1 MRTLY
6 SAAEIAGRVRELGQ
20 ELARVY
26 SGRPL
31 TVVGVLHGSVVLVAD
46 LIRAMPI
53 PHQIAFVR
61 ASSYRGA
68 AKTGS
73 NLQTSLDGLPDLAG
87 RDVLLIDDIFDT
99 GRTITALA
107 DAIHALG
114 PASLRTAVLLW
125 KVDRREVPS
134 QPDYFGFRIPDEF
147 VVGYGLDYN
156 GNYRN
161 LPEIAVLEAG
171 DLGTGLTRYRQGNT
185 PNETADG
192 G

>member
-6 SAAEIAGRVRELGQ
+6 SAAEIADRVRELGQ

-26 SGRPL
+26 AGRPL

-53 PHQIAFVR
+53 PHQIGFVR
-61 ASSYRGA
+61 ASSYRGVA
-68 AKTGS
+68 TTGS

-99 GRTITALA
+99 GRTLA
-107 DAIHALG
+107 SLTEAISKLR
-114 PASLRTAVLLW
+114 PASLQTAVLLW

-147 VVGYGLDYN
+147 VVGYGLDY
-156 GNYRN
+156 GGHYRN
-161 LPEIAVLEAG
+161 LPEIAVLEPE
-171 DLGTGLTRYRQGNT
+171 DLTKASG
-185 PNETADG
+185 E
-192 G
+192 

>member
-6 SAAEIAGRVRELGQ
+6 TAAEIAERVRELGD

-26 SGRPL
+26 AGRPL

-68 AKTGS
+68 TTTGT
-73 NLQTSLDGLPDLAG
+73 NLQTSLEGLPDVAG

-99 GRTITALA
+99 GRTLSALA
-107 DAIHALG
+107 DSINALG
-114 PASLRTAVLLW
+114 AASLRTVVLLW
-125 KVDRREVPS
+125 KVDRREV
-134 QPDYFGFRIPDEF
+134 
-147 VVGYGLDYN
+147 
-156 GNYRN
+156 
-161 LPEIAVLEAG
+161 AA
-171 DLGTGLTRYRQGNT
+171 T
-185 PNETADG
+185 
-192 G
+192 

>member
-6 SAAEIAGRVRELGQ
+6 TAGQIADRVRELGH
-20 ELARVY
+20 ELAGVY
-26 SGRPL
+26 AGRPL
-31 TVVGVLHGSVVLVAD
+31 TLVGVLHGSIVLVAD

-61 ASSYRGA
+61 AASYRGA
-68 AKTGS
+68 ATTGS
-73 NLQTSLDGLPDLAG
+73 NLETSLEGLPDLAG

-99 GRTITALA
+99 GRTLAALA
-107 DAIHALG
+107 NSIQSHG

-125 KVDRREVPS
+125 KVDRREVAAT
-134 QPDYFGFRIPDEF
+134 PDYYGFQIPDEF

-161 LPEIAVLEAG
+161 LPEIAVIEPE
-171 DLGTGLTRYRQGNT
+171 DL
-185 PNETADG
+185 
-192 G
+192 